1 MGYGQEM
8 DGCGKFMKFSMFVAN
23 FVIFIGGCVV
33 LSLGIWTLVD
43 KSFVTELLGTNL
55 FLGAAYTLVAT
66 GAAVCL
72 VSFLGCIG
80 SVREVRCMLLTYFII
95 VFAVFV
101 TMMLGGIL
109 GYVFRERVE
118 VTMRQEMLSSL
129 RLYGN
134 RREVT
139 DAWDATQE
147 RLQCCGVYSA
157 DDWKT
162 HVPESCCREPVPGK
176 RQACQDL
183 NTKGTRHEAG
193 CLNITT
199 MYVKDHA
206 AVIGGAG
213 IGVACLM
220 ILGMICSCALFK
232 MIK

>member
-1 MGYGQEM
+1 M
-8 DGCGKFMKFSMFVAN
+8 
-23 FVIFIGGCVV
+23 
-33 LSLGIWTLVD
+33 
-43 KSFVTELLGTNL
+43 
-55 FLGAAYTLVAT
+55 
-66 GAAVCL
+66 
-72 VSFLGCIG
+72 
-80 SVREVRCMLLTYFII
+80 
-95 VFAVFV
+95 FAVFV

-147 RLQCCGVYSA
+147 RLHCCGVYSA

-183 NTKGTRHEAG
+183 NTKGTRYEAG
-193 CLNITT
+193 CLNVTT

-220 ILGMICSCALFK
+220 VSVYKNSSNELNVNSFSFLQILGMICSCALFK